1 MTVSWEWLLGQVY
14 ERNDNLICGTHPW
27 EPGCVCCFLI
37 AGRRPR
43 DSEVKHTEAATL
55 SHTASLGTSRAFRQ
69 LRRRIWLG
77 LLAQQKITAWPKWKW
92 QFKTR
97 KEKNPIWVR
106 SFTGTNWCFTCS
118 SLYFPFL
125 KCPGFLFF
133 FNPWPRWVKTSFFF
147 TEEKKMKPVWGEW
160 GRICKS
166 KENITT
172 EKSSVLVCYNKEAQ
186 TAWLTQQHKCISHSS
201 KGWKS
206 EIRVPVWSDFS
217 EEPLLGCRP
226 FYAIF
231 SHWGKGEGARR
242 GLFYKDTN
250 SILEGSTFMT

>member
-37 AGRRPR
+37 AGGRPR

-55 SHTASLGTSRAFRQ
+55 SHTTGLGTSRAFRQ
-69 LRRRIWLG
+69 FRRRIRLG

-97 KEKNPIWVR
+97 KERNPIWFR

-125 KCPGFLFF
+125 KCPGFFF
-133 FNPWPRWVKTSFFF
+133 FFFF
-147 TEEKKMKPVWGEW
+147 LPLAQMGKYIFFFSQKKRKWSQCGENE
-160 GRICKS
+160 GGFVNQRKI
-166 KENITT
+166 
-172 EKSSVLVCYNKEAQ
+172 L
-186 TAWLTQQHKCISHSS
+186 QQKNQ
-201 KGWKS
+201 
-206 EIRVPVWSDFS
+206 VF
-217 EEPLLGCRP
+217 
-226 FYAIF
+226 
-231 SHWGKGEGARR
+231 
-242 GLFYKDTN
+242 
-250 SILEGSTFMT
+250 